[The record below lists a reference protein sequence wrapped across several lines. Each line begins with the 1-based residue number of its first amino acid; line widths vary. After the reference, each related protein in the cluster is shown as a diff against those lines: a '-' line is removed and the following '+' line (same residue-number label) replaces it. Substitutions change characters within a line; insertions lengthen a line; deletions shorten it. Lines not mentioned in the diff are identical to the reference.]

1 MTARQEGHSAAK
13 IHSKAT
19 FNTPKDRAIHAHFV
33 SIGFFETIP
42 GLFSAGHFTAD
53 DSLALGVFCGT
64 QENFDRIPYGDDGS
78 FAGICKFFDIY
89 AAFHFVADVDDG
101 LSRFDCDDFAFDH
114 CTLFG
119 RVNLEAFLQKGFEFF
134 HCYACH
140 VASIPYV
147 YVSGRAVVSAGLE
160 SHWSNKATPI
170 ANTKKGR

>member
-1 MTARQEGHSAAK
+1 MAARQEGHSTTE
-13 IHSKAT
+13 IHGKAT
-19 FNTPKDRAIHAHFV
+19 FDAAKDCAVDADFV
-33 SIGFFETIP
+33 CIGFFKTIP
-42 GLFSAGHFTAD
+42 GFLTTGHFTAD

-114 CTLFG
+114 CALFG

-140 VASIPYV
+140 VALIPYV

-160 SHWSNKATPI
+160 LHWSNQATRI